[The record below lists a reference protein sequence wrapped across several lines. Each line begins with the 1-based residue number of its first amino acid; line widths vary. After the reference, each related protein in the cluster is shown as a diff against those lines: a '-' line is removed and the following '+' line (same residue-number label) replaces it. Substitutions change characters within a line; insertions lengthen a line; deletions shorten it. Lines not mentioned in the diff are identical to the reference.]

1 MSSFKKS
8 LVLFFVSIIV
18 SLVLAELIVR
28 LFVPQETKR
37 LAVYDKELGWRGK
50 PGGSGV
56 YIRKEDSIN
65 VSFQYNSMGF
75 RDDEV
80 RPRNSV
86 AKRILFLGDSFV
98 ENLEVSY
105 EKMFVPLVRK
115 RIADATAS
123 RVDIVALSSQGY
135 STAQE
140 LLAYRKYREELRPDY
155 VVLFF
160 YTGNDFEDN
169 LRPDFAYLDS
179 NGTLVFP
186 ENKTSWMKRQLLSF
200 KRWLYE
206 SSYLVFYVK
215 NAIESYAAVNLG
227 DESKHAAVGSEG
239 YRDEIT
245 RRLILEMRRSVEEH
259 GGKFALVIFTNKYE
273 LRENRLDNTAFIK
286 EMCDEADIHWTDAT
300 ALFSDEHFFRIDEHF
315 SEAGHEVV
323 AERVYDFLVRTFP
336 LGVDATSSR

>member
-1 MSSFKKS
+1 MSSSKKS
-8 LVLFFVSIIV
+8 FILFFTSILV
-18 SLVLAELIVR
+18 SLLFAETIVR

-56 YIRKEDSIN
+56 YIRNEDSIY
-65 VSFQYNSMGF
+65 VPFQYNSMGF

-80 RPRNSV
+80 RPRNNV
-86 AKRILFLGDSFV
+86 AQRILFLGDSFV

-123 RVDIVALSSQGY
+123 RVDLVALSSQGY

-140 LLAYRKYREELRPDY
+140 LLAFRKYRAELRPDY

-169 LRPDFAYLDS
+169 LRPDFASLDS
-179 NGTLVFP
+179 AGTLIFP
-186 ENKTSWMKRQLLSF
+186 ENKTSWMKQQLLSF

-206 SSYLVFYVK
+206 SSYLVFYIK
-215 NAIESYAAVNLG
+215 NVIESYAAVNLG
-227 DESKHAAVGSEG
+227 DESKHAATGSDE
-239 YRDEIT
+239 YSFEIT

-273 LRENRLDNTAFIK
+273 LSENRLEKTAFIK
-286 EMCDEADIHWTDAT
+286 QVCDEAGISWTDAT
-300 ALFSDEHFFRIDEHF
+300 AFLREEHFFRIDEHF
-315 SEAGHEVV
+315 SEAGHHIV
-323 AERVYDFLVRTFP
+323 AERVYDFLIQTFP
-336 LGVDATSSR
+336 LED